1 MFSLNSFID
10 ENSFF
15 VDNLSF
21 PFSEDILL
29 VENDFSSKNL
39 KSLNSE
45 NKSKSIK
52 FKVSKDKRKN
62 YRDDIMKKIKS
73 AAHRKIISDIN
84 GKLKSLGS
92 KFAFKPLPQ
101 HFITDVTKKTNYE
114 AMQLT
119 YRELLEFTINN
130 LINDQNYIKKDYN
143 NKIVQAAF
151 NNYEQNKKIL
161 AYLDSNSE
169 IREKSGFKEILNT
182 KYIELLRDYFASNEF
197 ELIIFEL
204 SQGKDKDYYN
214 LYKFFSEIYLDY
226 FNKNKSKE
234 VNIKKHAKNNNGKN
248 IFGYNSKENSNDIS
262 ENPNS
267 NAIINNDTHDLINPF
282 LIVEENDLLENC
294 NSSFFEDLRDEN
306 SLIFEKLYS
315 NERK

>member
-1 MFSLNSFID
+1 MI
-10 ENSFF
+10 
-15 VDNLSF
+15 
-21 PFSEDILL
+21 
-29 VENDFSSKNL
+29 
-39 KSLNSE
+39 
-45 NKSKSIK
+45 
-52 FKVSKDKRKN
+52 
-62 YRDDIMKKIKS
+62 
-73 AAHRKIISDIN
+73 KIIS
-84 GKLKSLGS
+84 
-92 KFAFKPLPQ
+92 
-101 HFITDVTKKTNYE
+101 
-114 AMQLT
+114 
-119 YRELLEFTINN
+119 
-130 LINDQNYIKKDYN
+130 KKDYN

-226 FNKNKSKE
+226 FNYNKSKE
-234 VNIKKHAKNNNGKN
+234 VNIKKHAKNNDGNS
-248 IFGYNSKENSNDIS
+248 IFGDNSKENSNDIS
-262 ENPNS
+262 QNPNS
-267 NAIINNDTHDLINPF
+267 NVIINNGIHDLINPF

-306 SLIFEKLYS
+306 SLIFDELYP
-315 NERK
+315 NERKW